1 MDSEAQRGRQEQL
14 RSAKRAL
21 RQFQR
26 RRAQEQGKRASRTLR
41 ASVLVRNAEAPPT
54 VLTQYFTAS
63 NHPGPIARESAVR
76 ATDKTKRRRSRPS
89 TIYMDEGPFSRRTSQ
104 ICWSGSMEGGD
115 ARHPRQGSVS
125 SSRLPTMSAGHRLSL
140 ARQSLLETQRQSL
153 DPAFHDGPRRRS
165 RHSRQLSISTR
176 GQGFEVLSGP
186 VSYTHLRAHET

>member
-63 NHPGPIARESAVR
+63 NHP
-76 ATDKTKRRRSRPS
+76 
-89 TIYMDEGPFSRRTSQ
+89 
-104 ICWSGSMEGGD
+104 
-115 ARHPRQGSVS
+115 
-125 SSRLPTMSAGHRLSL
+125 
-140 ARQSLLETQRQSL
+140 
-153 DPAFHDGPRRRS
+153 
-165 RHSRQLSISTR
+165 
-176 GQGFEVLSGP
+176 
-186 VSYTHLRAHET
+186 